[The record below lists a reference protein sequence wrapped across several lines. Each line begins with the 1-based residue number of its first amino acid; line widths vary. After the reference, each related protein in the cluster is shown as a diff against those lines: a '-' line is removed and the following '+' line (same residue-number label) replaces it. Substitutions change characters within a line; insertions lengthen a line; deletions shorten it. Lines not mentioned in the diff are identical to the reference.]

1 MIQIA
6 VVAAFYQG
14 RRFVAYQNEH
24 ANVFFSRDILWLAS
38 STHAHNYIYTYIWIL
53 LGVYLY
59 VDVYSMILWCIFFDL
74 CIYIESSFQ
83 SHHFF
88 QDHLTC
94 FLPGTLALDVFHHA
108 LQHFGPRS
116 LAVKS
121 FASNFPPVS
130 WCFLP
135 FGRCCATPF
144 AGKGS
149 SSWTY
154 LGSQAPWPRGWMD
167 VIRTL
172 DCDIWEEPVTSNI
185 LKNPLLKFFSPFLLL
200 NV

>member
-1 MIQIA
+1 M
-6 VVAAFYQG
+6 
-14 RRFVAYQNEH
+14 
-24 ANVFFSRDILWLAS
+24 FFSRDILWVAFF
-38 STHAHNYIYTYIWIL
+38 TDAHNYIYTYIWIL

-59 VDVYSMILWCIFFDL
+59 VDVYSMILWCILFDP

-108 LQHFGPRS
+108 LQRFGPRN

-121 FASNFPPVS
+121 FASNFRPVFPGVS
-130 WCFLP
+130 GCLLP
-135 FGRCCATPF
+135 FGRCCATPY

-154 LGSQAPWPRGWMD
+154 LGSQAPWPRDLD
-167 VIRTL
+167 VIRSQN
-172 DCDIWEEPVTSNI
+172 CDIWEESVTSNI
-185 LKNPLLKFFSPFLLL
+185 VKNPLLKFFSPFLLL